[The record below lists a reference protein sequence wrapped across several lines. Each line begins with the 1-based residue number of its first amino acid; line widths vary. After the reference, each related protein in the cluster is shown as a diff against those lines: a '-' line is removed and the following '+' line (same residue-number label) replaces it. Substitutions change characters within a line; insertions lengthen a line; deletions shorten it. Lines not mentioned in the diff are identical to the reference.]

1 MGHSVN
7 YLSAQEEFYLA
18 ALIAFTEQDVHIV
31 RLPHQD
37 PLVIKLQVDKAILGR
52 VLVDGGSSTEVLF
65 WDAFQ
70 KMGLDEDM
78 LVPVESPLVAFDEI
92 RVFPKGIARLMV
104 HIAERTLPVN
114 FLVMESRSAFNAIM
128 GRGWIH
134 AMHRVV
140 STLHQVMRCQS
151 PDGKYMIDIH
161 GDQSQA
167 RKCHM
172 ICTSNEASTS
182 GTKNEE
188 EL

>member
-1 MGHSVN
+1 M
-7 YLSAQEEFYLA
+7 
-18 ALIAFTEQDVHIV
+18 
-31 RLPHQD
+31 PHQD

-52 VLVDGGSSTEVLF
+52 VLVDEGSSAEVLF
-65 WDAFQ
+65 WDAFK

-78 LVPVESPLVAFDEI
+78 LVPIESPLVAFDWI
-92 RVFPKGIARLMV
+92 RVYPKEIACLMV
-104 HIAERTLPVN
+104 HAAERTLSVN
-114 FLVMESRSAFNAIM
+114 FLVIKSRSTFNAIM
-128 GRGWIH
+128 GQGWIH
-134 AMHRVV
+134 TMHRG

-151 PDGKYMIDIH
+151 PDGRYTIDIH

-172 ICTSNEASTS
+172 ICIYDGPSTS